1 MMKMPGRGSGPSDR
15 LSSSHNAASKGVI
28 EAHGWIE
35 SLGLHPPPGA
45 LRWHAEIS
53 LDVID
58 GPARV
63 EFDDRVDTR
72 FHIDVYS
79 EEWGFFFCHAGR
91 VSWIRVTDI
100 AFMHGRDD
108 HQLLTESPSLE
119 AMGDLMRRLEAKHD
133 VRFNRQHAI
142 IRTNITAAEPQLRRW
157 LLTL

>member
-1 MMKMPGRGSGPSDR
+1 MRGRGSAPSER
-15 LSSSHNAASKGVI
+15 LSSRYNTTSAGASAAHS
-28 EAHGWIE
+28 WLE

-58 GPARV
+58 GPARA
-63 EFDDRVDTR
+63 EFDEHVDTR
-72 FHIDVYS
+72 FHIDLYS

-100 AFMHGRDD
+100 PFVHGRDD
-108 HQLLTESPSLE
+108 HQLLTQTPSLAAIGE
-119 AMGDLMRRLEAKHD
+119 LIRRLETKHG

-142 IRTNITAAEPQLRRW
+142 IRTNIAAAEPIVRRW